1 MDSRCHRYSPVA
13 QPLGALYIQNS
24 SSKPVNLMCL
34 SLKRPENRAL
44 RSENLESLLY
54 YEVNFLVLFL
64 NIVVGVKIQIKNHS
78 NTKFRCFQRG
88 LFDNTKKKKI
98 LPPSY

>member
-1 MDSRCHRYSPVA
+1 
-13 QPLGALYIQNS
+13 
-24 SSKPVNLMCL
+24 MCL

-88 LFDNTKKKKI
+88 LFDNTKKKENSSSVLLKCSTHRAKLLSI
-98 LPPSY
+98 TRISYNFHL